1 MVSLLIFENHTV
13 LIRNKN
19 KKREE
24 LERTSLSS
32 LHDLTS
38 LSFYISQESSVR
50 ILGGVTRQS
59 LVSFTCPFAFSS
71 PTSMSI
77 MI

>member
-1 MVSLLIFENHTV
+1 MVSLLISTLIFENHTV

-24 LERTSLSS
+24 LERTSLSF

-50 ILGGVTRQS
+50 ILGDVTRQS
-59 LVSFTCPFAFSS
+59 LVSFTCPFAFDS
-71 PTSMSI
+71 PPA
-77 MI
+77 